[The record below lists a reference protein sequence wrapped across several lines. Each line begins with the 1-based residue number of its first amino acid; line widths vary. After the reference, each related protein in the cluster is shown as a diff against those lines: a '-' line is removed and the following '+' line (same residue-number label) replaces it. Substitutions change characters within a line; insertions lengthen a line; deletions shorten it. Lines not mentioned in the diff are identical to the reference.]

1 MNQRYNNLRETL
13 EDADQKVA
21 EFQEELADQEERV
34 QDIPILKSALL
45 KLNAARHADQEKRRQ
60 QMASL

>member
-45 KLNAARHADQEKRRQ
+45 KLNAALHADQEKRRQ